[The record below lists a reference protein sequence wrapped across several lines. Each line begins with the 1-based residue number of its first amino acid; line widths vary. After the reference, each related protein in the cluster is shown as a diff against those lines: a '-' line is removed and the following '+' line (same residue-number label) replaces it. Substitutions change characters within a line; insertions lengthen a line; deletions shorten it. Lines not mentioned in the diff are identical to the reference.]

1 MKSKLA
7 YWIPTVLLGL
17 MMTMSGLMAVTRQPP
32 AVEGYTHL
40 GYPLYFLTILGT
52 AKLLGVATLLVPG
65 LPRLKEW
72 AYAGFMINLVSA
84 VASHLAVGDPLLRL
98 ASRATQTGGLQQL
111 VKLDEFAFDGEAD
124 GHGGGLRCALGMF
137 QERRIVSE
145 PTQSANPFNPPTDLV

>member
-40 GYPLYFLTILGT
+40 GYPLYFMTILGV

-84 VASHLAVGDPLLRL
+84 VASHLAVGDPPGESVMPLILLAVLFVSWQRRPASRRL
-98 ASRATQTGGLQQL
+98 AGP
-111 VKLDEFAFDGEAD
+111 
-124 GHGGGLRCALGMF
+124 MF
-137 QERRIVSE
+137 
-145 PTQSANPFNPPTDLV
+145 

>member
-72 AYAGFMINLVSA
+72 AYAGFLINLVSA
-84 VASHLAVGDPLLRL
+84 VASHLAVGDPPGESVMPLILLAVLFVSWQSRPASRRL
-98 ASRATQTGGLQQL
+98 AG
-111 VKLDEFAFDGEAD
+111 
-124 GHGGGLRCALGMF
+124 
-137 QERRIVSE
+137 
-145 PTQSANPFNPPTDLV
+145 PTL

>member
-84 VASHLAVGDPLLRL
+84 VASHLAVGDPPGESVMPLLLLAVLFVSWQSRPASRRL
-98 ASRATQTGGLQQL
+98 AG
-111 VKLDEFAFDGEAD
+111 
-124 GHGGGLRCALGMF
+124 
-137 QERRIVSE
+137 
-145 PTQSANPFNPPTDLV
+145 PTL

>member
-40 GYPLYFLTILGT
+40 GYPLYFLTILGV

-84 VASHLAVGDPLLRL
+84 VASHLAVGDPPGESAMPLILLAVLFVSWQSRPASRRL
-98 ASRATQTGGLQQL
+98 AGP
-111 VKLDEFAFDGEAD
+111 
-124 GHGGGLRCALGMF
+124 MF
-137 QERRIVSE
+137 
-145 PTQSANPFNPPTDLV
+145 

>member
-1 MKSKLA
+1 VKSKLA

-84 VASHLAVGDPLLRL
+84 VASHLAVGDPPGESVMPLILLAVLFVSWQSRPASRRL
-98 ASRATQTGGLQQL
+98 AG
-111 VKLDEFAFDGEAD
+111 
-124 GHGGGLRCALGMF
+124 
-137 QERRIVSE
+137 
-145 PTQSANPFNPPTDLV
+145 PTL

>member
-40 GYPLYFLTILGT
+40 GYPLYFMTILGV

-84 VASHLAVGDPLLRL
+84 VASHLAVGDPPGESVMPLILLAVLFVSWQSRPASRRL
-98 ASRATQTGGLQQL
+98 AGP
-111 VKLDEFAFDGEAD
+111 
-124 GHGGGLRCALGMF
+124 MF
-137 QERRIVSE
+137 
-145 PTQSANPFNPPTDLV
+145 

>member
-84 VASHLAVGDPLLRL
+84 VASHLAVGDPPGESVMPLILLAVLFVSWQSRPASRRL
-98 ASRATQTGGLQQL
+98 AGP
-111 VKLDEFAFDGEAD
+111 
-124 GHGGGLRCALGMF
+124 MF
-137 QERRIVSE
+137 
-145 PTQSANPFNPPTDLV
+145 

>member
-84 VASHLAVGDPLLRL
+84 VASHLAVGDPPGESVMPLILLAVLFVSWQSRPASRRL
-98 ASRATQTGGLQQL
+98 AG
-111 VKLDEFAFDGEAD
+111 
-124 GHGGGLRCALGMF
+124 
-137 QERRIVSE
+137 
-145 PTQSANPFNPPTDLV
+145 PTL

>member
-1 MKSKLA
+1 VKSKLA

-40 GYPLYFLTILGT
+40 GYPLYFLTILGV

-84 VASHLAVGDPLLRL
+84 VASHLAVGDPPGESVMPLILLAVLFVSWQSRPASRRL
-98 ASRATQTGGLQQL
+98 AGP
-111 VKLDEFAFDGEAD
+111 
-124 GHGGGLRCALGMF
+124 MF
-137 QERRIVSE
+137 
-145 PTQSANPFNPPTDLV
+145 